1 MNETQHIARLAVTML
16 LSAVLAVV
24 LTGCADDDIAAVAD
38 RPDAAATGDA
48 RRVKIVVGEQPWQ
61 YAEVNVNVTRAGET
75 MAQLKTNSARHWDFT
90 RTSALDV
97 AALAADA
104 AKTEGAKWTYSEENK
119 WYSNATTIKGT
130 LIANGNEIAMTA
142 GLNFS
147 GTGENAVAV
156 DGFHIRPNQD
166 IQMGGDN
173 QVLTIPGLK
182 KGQTVTIKFASADNA
197 VARTL
202 TPSNLTTPSGFDAAA
217 GTTIQTGK
225 GTVTVDG
232 NVTFT
237 SASGAI
243 NIYSITVSACIDEG
257 FGLYS
262 TRLGV
267 VNSHVVWDPDIL
279 NWAGISNDFYL
290 MLWPNNII
298 KYSMRFDADKNIESS
313 KVNYFTVS
321 DAAGIERTNKYVN
334 PEDSPDAGVA
344 CSYQGVNFTHGLKM
358 KEGTQI
364 TWTSGANGNNKTKL
378 TIVQS
383 NWKTSSGELQQIK
396 FDGKA
401 LATSGKTAPTGKNWV
416 CVATAIEGGVE
427 YVIRNVEAGAHSIQ
441 RADGQGESG
450 ILYVCIDI
458 DFTAY
463 SPYVADGTFA
473 DGSTTYGVTARDANS
488 LTFAPHTDNR
498 IDLLYAEDYT
508 DNDGTVHLNFKHA
521 LGKLSIGTVTNDY
534 GEPISLKQITLK
546 GTKIIKGT
554 MSLHTGEW
562 TTVTTNDDDI
572 VYNETALLSL
582 FGSLSIPDKGSL
594 VFPSYV
600 NYQQIPGS
608 TITFE
613 YLFENSA
620 GKQLKV
626 TKALPIVQ
634 GVNTYINIRVDQNHA
649 VVLE

>member
-1 MNETQHIARLAVTML
+1 ML
-16 LSAVLAVV
+16 TALLLTVVLASLVAC
-24 LTGCADDDIAAVAD
+24 TDDSPFYSGQQDVAAQ
-38 RPDAAATGDA
+38 GDM
-48 RRVKIVVGEQPWQ
+48 RRVKIAVTEEDWRTEQVTVNQ
-61 YAEVNVNVTRAGET
+61 YGMTTRAGET
-75 MAQLKTNSARHWDFT
+75 MIQLKTNSARSWDFT
-90 RTSALDV
+90 RTSALDI
-97 AALAADA
+97 AALASDA
-104 AKTEGAKWTYSEENK
+104 ANWTNVDSKGLQFKSKTAVSGATLKGGPDG
-119 WYSNATTIKGT
+119 TTELT
-130 LIANGNEIAMTA
+130 LTA
-142 GLNFS
+142 GLLFS
-147 GTGENAVAV
+147 GVTATE
-156 DGFHIRPNQD
+156 
-166 IQMGGDN
+166 GDVRFDVN
-173 QVLTIPGLK
+173 KCLMLNSSGICITLPELK
-182 KGQTVTIKFASADNA
+182 KGQE
-197 VARTL
+197 
-202 TPSNLTTPSGFDAAA
+202 
-217 GTTIQTGK
+217 
-225 GTVTVDG
+225 VTVEFATTSDSKSRNIVPGGSVSSTAAITSTSTATHAKCKVTMTADG
-232 NVTFT
+232 SPTFT
-237 SASGAI
+237 VGTGTDGSAVYL
-243 NIYSITVSACIDEG
+243 YSIDVSPGIDEG

-267 VNSHVVWDPDIL
+267 DNSHVVWDPDIL
-279 NWAGISNDFYL
+279 NWAGKSNDFYL

-298 KYSMRFDADKNIESS
+298 KYSMRFNATENVESS
-313 KVNYFTVS
+313 KISYFSVT

-334 PEDSPDAGVA
+334 PGASPDAGAA
-344 CSYQGVNFTHGLKM
+344 CSYQGTSFTHGLKM

-364 TWTSGANGNNKTKL
+364 TWTSGANGGNKTKL
-378 TIVQS
+378 TIIQS
-383 NWKTSSGELQQIK
+383 NWKTSDKPLQQIEL
-396 FDGKA
+396 DGEA
-401 LATSGKTAPTGKNWV
+401 LAISGKTAPAGKDWV

-427 YVIRNVEAGAHSIQ
+427 YVIRNVEAGAHKIQ
-441 RADGQGESG
+441 RGEGHYESG

-463 SPYVADGTFA
+463 SPYVAEGTFA
-473 DGSTTYGVTARDANS
+473 NGSTTYGVTARDANS

-498 IDLLYAEDYT
+498 IDLLYAEDFT

-521 LGKLSIGTVTNDY
+521 LGKLSIGTITNDY

-546 GTKIIKGT
+546 GTKITKGT

-562 TTVTTNDDDI
+562 TIVTTNGDDI

-626 TKALPIVQ
+626 TKDLPIVQ

>member
-1 MNETQHIARLAVTML
+1 MKTAIVRHINTML
-16 LSAVLAVV
+16 TAVLPTVV
-24 LTGCADDDIAAVAD
+24 LLALAACTDDNLFFPEQLDITAQD
-38 RPDAAATGDA
+38 DM
-48 RRVKIVVGEQPWQ
+48 RRVKIAVTEEDWRTEQVTVNQ
-61 YAEVNVNVTRAGET
+61 YGMTTRAGET
-75 MAQLKTNSARHWDFT
+75 MIQLKTNSARSWNFT
-90 RTSALDV
+90 RTSVLDI
-97 AALAADA
+97 AALASDA
-104 AKTEGAKWTYSEENK
+104 TNWTYDDTNNCYTNNTSITGAIN
-119 WYSNATTIKGT
+119 
-130 LIANGNEIAMTA
+130 ANGNELTLTS
-142 GLNFS
+142 GLTISSDADNI
-147 GTGENAVAV
+147 GKIKIDVNKRLQL
-156 DGFHIRPNQD
+156 DGSNIT
-166 IQMGGDN
+166 
-173 QVLTIPGLK
+173 LTIPGLK
-182 KGQTVTIKFASADNA
+182 KGQTVTIEFAATGDA
-197 VARTL
+197 TTTFDTRG
-202 TPSNLTTPSGFDAAA
+202 NLSVVSGFTAADKN
-217 GTTIQTGK
+217 TRQK
-225 GTVTVDG
+225 GVATVTADG
-232 NVTFT
+232 DVTLKNT
-237 SASGAI
+237 KNDTGI
-243 NIYSITVSACIDEG
+243 NIYSITVSARIDEG

-262 TRLGV
+262 MRLGV
-267 VNSHVVWDPDIL
+267 NNSHVVWDPDIL

-298 KYSMRFDADKNIESS
+298 KYSMRFNATENVESS
-313 KVNYFTVS
+313 KISYFSVT
-321 DAAGIERTNKYVN
+321 DAAGIERTAKYVN
-334 PEDSPDAGVA
+334 PEASPDAGAA

-364 TWTSGANGNNKTKL
+364 TWTSGANGGNKTKL
-378 TIVQS
+378 TIIQS
-383 NWKTSSGELQQIK
+383 NWKTSDKPLQQIEL
-396 FDGKA
+396 DGKA
-401 LATSGKTAPTGKNWV
+401 LAISGKTAPADKDWV

-427 YVIRNVEAGAHSIQ
+427 YVIRNVEAGAHKIQ
-441 RADGQGESG
+441 RGEGHYESG

-473 DGSTTYGVTARDANS
+473 DGSTTYGVTARDANN

-498 IDLLYAEDYT
+498 IDLLYGEDFT

-521 LGKLSIGTVTNDY
+521 LGKLSIGTITNDY

-546 GTKIIKGT
+546 GTKITKGT

-562 TTVTTNDDDI
+562 TIVTTNGDDI

-620 GKQLKV
+620 GKELKV
-626 TKALPIVQ
+626 TKALTIEA
-634 GVNTYINIRVDQNHA
+634 GVNQYINIRVDQNHA